1 MSEYEKILLK
11 HAYDNYLKTS
21 ELECKYLP
29 ANGDMLMSFLS
40 AAESLQ
46 DEDYIEV
53 YSDNLYKDTLYIV
66 ENTIISDDI
75 IIWYRLTQKGLHF
88 VQANFE

>member
-46 DEDYIEV
+46 DDNYIEV
-53 YSDNLYKDTLYIV
+53 YSDNLNSV
-66 ENTIISDDI
+66 ISDDI